1 MTTIVNIKT
10 PTPGA
15 THHIIWETLT
25 ENDEVGNAVSIPGAS
40 DVSVE
45 VLGTI
50 GGATLLIEGSNV
62 LSPSVDG
69 DWVTLHD
76 ENGDLLSFTII
87 DIGHALSENMLHLRP
102 RLTGGSGTDVD
113 VLMLFRGTM

>member
-1 MTTIVNIKT
+1 MALIAGIRT

-15 THHIIWETLT
+15 THHVIWETLT
-25 ENDEVGNAVSIPGAS
+25 EDNEVGHPISIPGAS
-40 DVSVE
+40 DVSVA

-87 DIGHALSENMLHLRP
+87 NIGHALSENMLHIRP
-102 RLTGGSGTDVD
+102 RLTGGAGTDVD
-113 VLMLFRGTM
+113 VLMLFKGTM

>member
-1 MTTIVNIKT
+1 MALITGVRT
-10 PTPGA
+10 PTPGN
-15 THHIIWETLT
+15 TFHVIWETLT
-25 ENDEVGNAVSIPGAS
+25 ETDNVGHPTSIPGAS
-40 DVSVE
+40 DVSVT

-76 ENGDLLSFTII
+76 ENGDLLSFTTI
-87 DIGHALSENMLHLRP
+87 DIGHALSENMLHIRP
-102 RLTGGSGTDVD
+102 RLTGGSSTDVD
-113 VLMLFRGTM
+113 VIMLFRSTM